1 MKKLLLILLC
11 FPFLVFSQNEKRL
24 ALIIG
29 NANYDKGVLKNP
41 VNDALLISETLKQL
55 EFDVILDTNI
65 ADKRSFKQTITE
77 FGNRRSDYDV
87 ALVYYAGHG
96 IEIDNQNFLLPTK
109 EEFAS
114 EYDVQDYGV
123 SVQDI
128 MSYICGDDNYYNS
141 FRAFSTLSGSVASDG
156 VGDNSL
162 YCESLCKN
170 MLVENISIAT
180 VFRNVRKE
188 MIIKT
193 DGNQKTQDF
202 DYLVGEEFYF
212 SKSTSNKGNIFILDI
227 SRDNPFRKGVTR

>member
-1 MKKLLLILLC
+1 MKKILLLLLC
-11 FPFLVFSQNEKRL
+11 FPLLVFSQEEKRL
-24 ALIIG
+24 ALVIG
-29 NANYDKGVLKNP
+29 NANYDKGELKNP
-41 VNDALLISETLKQL
+41 VNDALLIAETLKEL
-55 EFDVILDTNI
+55 EFDVILDTNL
-65 ADKRSFKQTITE
+65 ADKRSFTQTITE

-114 EYDVQDYGV
+114 EYDVQEYGV
-123 SVQDI
+123 SVKDI
-128 MSYICGDDNYYNS
+128 MSYICGDENYYNS
-141 FRAFSTLSGSVASDG
+141 FRAFSTLSGFVASDG

-180 VFRNVRKE
+180 VFRNVSKE